1 MLLTLGGEMYSDF
14 LGGGKR
20 RFLNPYLGYTLGY
33 ARFLGHNE
41 GVLGVTLGLELV
53 KTKAITVDLNA
64 RALGLFF
71 GGDGTHA
78 AIEPVFS
85 ISVPF

>member
-1 MLLTLGGEMYSDF
+1 MRGAFDWD
-14 LGGGKR
+14 R
-20 RFLNPYLGYTLGY
+20 DGY

-71 GGDGTHA
+71 GADGTHA
-78 AIEPVFS
+78 AVEPVLS
-85 ISVPF
+85 VSVPF